1 MAPSDEEDAGA
12 AGDGRSGPLRGVRVV
27 EFQGLGP
34 APFCGM
40 VLADLGASVAR
51 IERLQVGAP
60 GDPVATDLLGRGK
73 QSIGIDLK
81 RPEGRTI
88 ALDLMRAADVVVEG
102 FRPGTMERL
111 GLGPEVCLA
120 ENPRLVFGRMTGW
133 GQDGP
138 LASRAGHDI
147 NYIGLTGALHAIGR
161 RGQPPAVPLS
171 LVGDFGGGGLLLA
184 LGICAALVERS
195 RSGAGQVVDA
205 AITDGAAL
213 LMTLVHLLYAGG
225 LWNDER
231 GANLFDSG
239 APFYDVYETAD
250 GRYVSVGAIESQFY
264 QQFVARLGPLA
275 SGLPAQYDRSQWPA
289 AKERLAGIFRRRTQ
303 AEWRE
308 TFDGTDACVA
318 PVLSVAEAPSHP
330 HHAARDA
337 YVTVG
342 RVIQPAPAPR
352 FQRSRCAVP
361 GPPPGPSADTDTLLA
376 QVGRTA
382 AEVRQLRDQSV
393 VG

>member
-1 MAPSDEEDAGA
+1 
-12 AGDGRSGPLRGVRVV
+12 
-27 EFQGLGP
+27 
-34 APFCGM
+34 M

-51 IERLQVGAP
+51 IERLPGGAQA
-60 GDPVATDLLGRGK
+60 DPVATDLLGRGK
-73 QSIGIDLK
+73 QSIAVDLK
-81 RPEGRTI
+81 RPEGRAV
-88 ALDLMRAADVVVEG
+88 ALDLIRGADVVVEG

-120 ENPRLVFGRMTGW
+120 ENPRLIFGRMTGW

-138 LASRAGHDI
+138 LASSAGHDI
-147 NYIGLTGALHAIGR
+147 NYIGLTGALDAIGR

-213 LMTLVHLLYAGG
+213 LMTLVHLLHGQG
-225 LWNDER
+225 LWNGER
-231 GANLFDSG
+231 GTNLFDSG
-239 APFYDVYETAD
+239 APFYDVYEAAD
-250 GRYVSVGAIESQFY
+250 GRYVSVGAIEPQFY
-264 QQFVARLGPLA
+264 QQFLARLGPLA

-289 AKERLAGIFRRRTQ
+289 AKERMADIFRRRTQ
-303 AEWRE
+303 AEWCQ
-308 TFDGTDACVA
+308 TFAGTDACVT
-318 PVLSVAEAPSHP
+318 PVLSAAEAPSHP
-330 HHAARDA
+330 HHAARES
-337 YVTVG
+337 YVTVNG
-342 RVIQPAPAPR
+342 IVQPAPAPR

-361 GPPPGPSADTDTLLA
+361 GPPPAPGGDTDALLA
-376 QVGRTA
+376 QIGRSGA
-382 AEVRQLRDQSV
+382 DVRRLRDMGV

>member
-1 MAPSDEEDAGA
+1 
-12 AGDGRSGPLRGVRVV
+12 VV

-51 IERLQVGAP
+51 IERLP
-60 GDPVATDLLGRGK
+60 GGVRADPVATDLLGRGK
-73 QSIGIDLK
+73 QSIAVDLK
-81 RPEGRTI
+81 RPEGRAV
-88 ALDLMRAADVVVEG
+88 ALDLIRGADVVVEG

-147 NYIGLTGALHAIGR
+147 NYIGLTGALDAIGR
-161 RGQPPAVPLS
+161 RGQSPTVPLS

-184 LGICAALVERS
+184 LGICAALIERS
-195 RSGAGQVVDA
+195 RSGTGQVVDA

-213 LMTLVHLLYAGG
+213 LMTLVHLLRGRG

-231 GANLFDSG
+231 GTNLFDSG

-250 GRYVSVGAIESQFY
+250 GRYVSVGAIEPQFY
-264 QQFVARLGPLA
+264 EQFLARLGPLA
-275 SGLPAQYDRSQWPA
+275 SGLPAQYERSQWPA
-289 AKERLAGIFRRRTQ
+289 AKEQMAGIIRRRTQ
-303 AEWRE
+303 AEWCE
-308 TFDGTDACVA
+308 IFAGADACVT
-318 PVLSVAEAPSHP
+318 PVLSAAEAPSHP
-330 HHAARDA
+330 HHAARES

-342 RVIQPAPAPR
+342 GIVQPAPAPR
-352 FQRSRCAVP
+352 FQRSRCPVP
-361 GPPPGPSADTDTLLA
+361 DPPPAPGADTDALLA
-376 QVGRTA
+376 QIGRA
-382 AEVRQLRDQSV
+382 GANVRRLRDMGV